1 MTMAKSLRE
10 YILENLD
17 STKVTEEVKDEV
29 KEAEE
34 AEELTEADHKELQDL
49 KRSIENY
56 HKNLVRS
63 LDYVLKNDV
72 EASIGKRAETD
83 AAVLNQFYAYKYVYD
98 ELKNATDL
106 KAAFEAIQD
115 SNFIKSLPVTMKS
128 YVKFALNGLKA
139 KIK

>member
-1 MTMAKSLRE
+1 MANSLRE

-17 STKVTEEVKDEV
+17 KSKVTEETEVKDDEV
-29 KEAEE
+29 KD

-83 AAVLNQFYAYKYVYD
+83 ANVLNQFYACKYVYD
-98 ELKNATDL
+98 ELKNAPDL
-106 KAAFEAIQD
+106 KAAFAAVQD

>member
-1 MTMAKSLRE
+1 MANSLRE

-17 STKVTEEVKDEV
+17 KSKVTEETEVKDDEV
-29 KEAEE
+29 KD

-83 AAVLNQFYAYKYVYD
+83 ADVLNQFYACKYVYD
-98 ELKNATDL
+98 ELKNAPDL
-106 KAAFEAIQD
+106 KAAFAAVQD

>member
-1 MTMAKSLRE
+1 MANSLRE

-17 STKVTEEVKDEV
+17 KSKETKVTEEVKDEV
-29 KEAEE
+29 KE

-63 LDYVLKNDV
+63 LDYVLKNDA

-83 AAVLNQFYAYKYVYD
+83 ADVLNQFYACKYVYD

-106 KAAFEAIQD
+106 KSAFEAVQD